1 MTVMKLVF
9 ENGVFRPVSVI
20 GLKEHQQ
27 YEAVLREIGPDEQA
41 EFSVDPALA
50 AELER
55 RTSVLPDG
63 GTAIRLGGLF
73 ETLSAPAPDAADE
86 WERALAELRQERER
100 HFDEV
105 WSVSSTSE

>member
-1 MTVMKLVF
+1 MTIMKLIY
-9 ENGVFRPVSVI
+9 ENGVLKPVSAI

-27 YEAVLREIGPDEQA
+27 YEAVLREIEPDEQP
-41 EFSVDPALA
+41 EFSLDPALT

-73 ETLSAPAPDAADE
+73 EALSAHTPEVADE
-86 WERALAELRQERER
+86 WECALAELRQERER

-105 WSVSSTSE
+105 WPMSSASE